1 MGSARNASSCAAII
15 GIPSLFFSSAYSCRH
30 SHGSFHRAT
39 VLAREE
45 GLLVVQRFGGLPP
58 HQSCKREWPP
68 RGHHCVRVQGEACF
82 FGFQLFISALDELCS
97 SMNSLPA
104 TLTTPKKLQWWGH
117 RSWTPRAGR
126 EHQGEGTGD
135 PCQET
140 CCHVVRRYV
149 FVNLASCESSGL
161 NFPNFTGGVVS
172 GLPQTV

>member
-39 VLAREE
+39 VLAREG

-104 TLTTPKKLQWWGH
+104 TLTTPKNCSGGATEVGRLGQAESIKGKEPAIPVRKLAVMWCDDM
-117 RSWTPRAGR
+117 S
-126 EHQGEGTGD
+126 
-135 PCQET
+135 
-140 CCHVVRRYV
+140 
-149 FVNLASCESSGL
+149 L
-161 NFPNFTGGVVS
+161 
-172 GLPQTV
+172 